1 MRGEM
6 YDNETMERAYALFEL
21 TDNNR
26 AIGRKLGV
34 PEATVRGW
42 RKKYLARLETDEEF
56 AKVRALKKERLVRD
70 AWRGV
75 ELSMRSLL
83 RRLERAVQE
92 EDEIDSLI
100 ALAEQA
106 ATEEGIPQQERQALL
121 NRLRVLKCEDL
132 GKLVTVIGTLYDKQ
146 ALASGEDTVHASV
159 SISPFED
166 L

>member
-1 MRGEM
+1 MRGET
-6 YDNETMERAYALFEL
+6 YDNEVMERAYALFEL

-56 AKVRALKKERLVRD
+56 AQIRALKKERLVRD

-75 ELSMRSLL
+75 ELSVKALL

-92 EDEIDSLI
+92 EAEIDLLMTV
-100 ALAEQA
+100 ARKAAE
-106 ATEEGIPQQERQALL
+106 EEGLDPLQRTAML
-121 NRLRVLKCEDL
+121 NRLCGLKCEDL
-132 GKLVTVIGTLYDKQ
+132 GKLVTVLGTLYDKQ
-146 ALASGEDTVHASV
+146 ALASGDSTQNSTVTV
-159 SISPFED
+159 SPFED